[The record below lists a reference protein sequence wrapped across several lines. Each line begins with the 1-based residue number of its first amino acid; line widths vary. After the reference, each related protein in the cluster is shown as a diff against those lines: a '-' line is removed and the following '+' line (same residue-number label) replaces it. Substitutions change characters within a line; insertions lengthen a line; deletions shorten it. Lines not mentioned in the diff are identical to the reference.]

1 MIGTMIRCIVLTGIA
16 GGVAATSGCAP
27 GRTLSPQAEPNRT
40 AASDDAAAAAAVI
53 AAWEAKVGQP
63 VAIEGEAYRT
73 IIGAR
78 YLRPVGDAY
87 PHAIELPNALA
98 DLAGGRVLPVRVTG
112 TLRMDKHTVTAEEVA
127 RYQRDL
133 AEGQKQMQVWNPK
146 VGQVVREFSIPDAV
160 VTVLP
165 NER

>member
-1 MIGTMIRCIVLTGIA
+1 KEGSMIGTTIRCIVLTGIA
-16 GGVAATSGCAP
+16 GLVAATSGCAP
-27 GRTLSPQAEPNRT
+27 GRTLSPQAEPKRT
-40 AASDDAAAAAAVI
+40 AASDDAAAVI

-133 AEGQKQMQVWNPK
+133 AERQKQMQAWNPQ

-160 VTVLP
+160 
-165 NER
+165 

>member
-1 MIGTMIRCIVLTGIA
+1 MIRCIVLTGIA
-16 GGVAATSGCAP
+16 GGVVATSGCAS
-27 GRTLSPQAEPNRT
+27 GRSPSPQGEPNRT
-40 AASDDAAAAAAVI
+40 AGSDDAAAAVI

-73 IIGAR
+73 IIGGR

-98 DLAGGRVLPVRVTG
+98 DLACGRMLPVRVTG

-133 AEGQKQMQVWNPK
+133 AEGQKQMQAWNPQ